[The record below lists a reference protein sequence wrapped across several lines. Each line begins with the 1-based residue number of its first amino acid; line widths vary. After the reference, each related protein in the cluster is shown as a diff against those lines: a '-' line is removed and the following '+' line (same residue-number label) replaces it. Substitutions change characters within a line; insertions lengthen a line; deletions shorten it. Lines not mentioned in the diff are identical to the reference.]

1 MEAYMKMVFCT
12 LAICLSV
19 LAATLSLSNLVRSE
33 GKKTRSLVSRMLAD
47 PAAAPSDHKDAVLQK
62 MDLISARLTAIERSL
77 SSPEEMTPDTVATS
91 ASSDSSHAE
100 MYTLTR
106 RLEGLNN
113 SLAKLQG
120 VPAHLAALTTYL
132 DRSFAHIEKVVT
144 PSASPDDLLK
154 AIGKI
159 DERTSA
165 IDGHFMPL
173 CTFLGL
179 PYDLSNSDALAAYPS
194 VDKRLNAL
202 ALQIEA
208 VRKDVADVRHL
219 FPPQVMEPTK
229 YSR

>member
-1 MEAYMKMVFCT
+1 MKMVLCT

-19 LAATLSLSNLVRSE
+19 LMATLSLSDLVRSE

-47 PAAAPSDHKDAVLQK
+47 PAVPSDHKDAVLQK
-62 MDLISARLTAIERSL
+62 MDLVNARLTAIERYL
-77 SSPEEMTPDTVATS
+77 STPEETTSDTATTP
-91 ASSDSSHAE
+91 ASSDSSHSE

-106 RLEGLNN
+106 RLEGLNT

-132 DRSFAHIEKVVT
+132 DRSFAHMEKVVT

-159 DERTSA
+159 DERTSS